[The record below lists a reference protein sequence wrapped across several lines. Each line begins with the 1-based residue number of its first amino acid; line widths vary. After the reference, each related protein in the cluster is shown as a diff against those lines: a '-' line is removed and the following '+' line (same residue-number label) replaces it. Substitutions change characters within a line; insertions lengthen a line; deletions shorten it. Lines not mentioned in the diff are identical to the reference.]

1 MTKILV
7 GSRAFFSGMD
17 GFKSK
22 DRDYL
27 ILTEQPHGFRWR
39 REQSLRGVCT
49 FEYKRDI
56 AATMVAQTLQS
67 GDALLIGKFLVPE
80 VAQAINATV
89 EDILPLE
96 TLLPK
101 LDDKHRY
108 EAIIFN
114 AIKANGT
121 FTLTDEQ
128 RQAAFKVYLSARK
141 ADDKQGNRKRK

>member
-1 MTKILV
+1 MIKILV

-17 GFKSK
+17 GFNSK

-49 FEYKRDI
+49 FEYKRDT
-56 AATMVAQTLQS
+56 AATMVAETLQS

-121 FTLTDEQ
+121 FTLTEEQ